1 MKLSSELRK
10 FLAVHSLENIS
21 LCFTLK
27 TNKQTKLLHL
37 ADPVAGWQ
45 PWFVV
50 LATTLGR
57 ENASLP

>member
-10 FLAVHSLENIS
+10 FLAVSL
-21 LCFTLK
+21 FGDHFPVFYFK
-27 TNKQTKLLHL
+27 NKQTKLLHL

-45 PWFVV
+45 PWFVA